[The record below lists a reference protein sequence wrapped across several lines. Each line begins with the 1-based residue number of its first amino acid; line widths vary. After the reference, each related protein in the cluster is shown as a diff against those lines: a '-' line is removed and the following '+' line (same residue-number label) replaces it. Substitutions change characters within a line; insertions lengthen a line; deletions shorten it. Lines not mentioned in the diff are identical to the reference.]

1 MRFLIVTVILLFVMS
16 SCGERQVVVTR
27 DMKRTV
33 DTLYKNQR
41 DSLIPLLDSTCKVT
55 KSDNYQRLLDSVVDL
70 RIAERERIL
79 KTKKK

>member
-1 MRFLIVTVILLFVMS
+1 MS

-41 DSLIPLLDSTCKVT
+41 DSLIPILDSTCKVT
-55 KSDNYQRLLDSVVDL
+55 KINDYQRLLDSVVDL

-79 KTKKK
+79 KKKAK

>member
-1 MRFLIVTVILLFVMS
+1 MTIILLFIMS
-16 SCGERQVVVTR
+16 SCGERQVMVTR

-41 DSLIPLLDSTCKVT
+41 DSLIPILDSTCKVT
-55 KSDNYQRLLDSVVDL
+55 KINDYQRLLDSVVDL

-79 KTKKK
+79 KKKAK

>member
-1 MRFLIVTVILLFVMS
+1 MS
-16 SCGERQVVVTR
+16 SCGERQVMVTR

-41 DSLIPLLDSTCKVT
+41 DSLIPILDSTCKVT
-55 KSDNYQRLLDSVVDL
+55 KINDYQRLLDSVVDL

-79 KTKKK
+79 KKKAK